1 MGEQNESIGERE
13 LTRDFK
19 SDYDDDLQLGTE
31 WNVFHLS
38 VSKVALNF
46 FSKHKVL
53 RDFKPLV
60 DQISA
65 TNHLDRN
72 EREYYKYMVDGQIME
87 LYKDGYGDHPD
98 ESRVINIARQYMH
111 NLIDGCKGGYRGKLV
126 TEVRRVYRSERSEGT
141 GSK

>member
-1 MGEQNESIGERE
+1 MGEERESLGERE
-13 LTRDFK
+13 LQRSFK
-19 SDYDDDLQLGTE
+19 ADYNDDLQLGTE

-38 VSKVALNF
+38 VSKTALKF
-46 FSKHKVL
+46 FSRHEVL

-87 LYKDGYGDHPD
+87 LYKDGYGDHPE
-98 ESRVINIARQYMH
+98 ESRVINVARQYMH

-126 TEVRRVYRSERSEGT
+126 TEVRRVYRSERSEGDN
-141 GSK
+141 KK

>member
-1 MGEQNESIGERE
+1 MGEERETLGERE
-13 LTRDFK
+13 LQRSFK
-19 SDYDDDLQLGTE
+19 ADYSDDLQLGTE

-46 FSKHKVL
+46 FSRHEVL

-111 NLIDGCKGGYRGKLV
+111 SLIDGCKGGYRGRLV
-126 TEVRRVYRSERSEGT
+126 TEVRRVYRSERSEEKG
-141 GSK
+141 GK

>member
-1 MGEQNESIGERE
+1 MGEQNETIGERE
-13 LTRDFK
+13 LQREFK
-19 SDYDDDLQLGTE
+19 SDFSDDLQLGTE

-38 VSKVALNF
+38 ISKVALNF

-65 TNHLDRN
+65 TNYLDNR

-126 TEVRRVYRSERSEGT
+126 TEVRKVYRSERSEGT
-141 GSK
+141 GDK

>member
-1 MGEQNESIGERE
+1 VGEERESLGERE
-13 LTRDFK
+13 LQRSFK
-19 SDYDDDLQLGTE
+19 ADYNDDLQLGTE

-38 VSKVALNF
+38 VSKTALKF
-46 FSKHKVL
+46 FSRHEVL

-87 LYKDGYGDHPD
+87 LYKDGYGDHPE
-98 ESRVINIARQYMH
+98 ESRVINVARQYMH

-126 TEVRRVYRSERSEGT
+126 TEVRRVYRSERSEGDN
-141 GSK
+141 KK

>member
-1 MGEQNESIGERE
+1 MGEKSETLGDRE
-13 LTRDFK
+13 LRRDFK
-19 SDYDDDLQLGTE
+19 ADFDDDLQLGTE

-38 VSKVALNF
+38 LSKVALRF
-46 FSKHKVL
+46 FSKHNVL

-72 EREYYKYMVDGQIME
+72 EREYYKYMVDGQILE

-98 ESRVINIARQYMH
+98 ESRVINVARQYMH
-111 NLIDGCKGGYRGKLV
+111 SLIDGCKGGYRGRLV
-126 TEVRRVYRSERSEGT
+126 TEVRRVYRSERSEEKG
-141 GSK
+141 GK